1 MTMSNDSTPYIVTT
15 EQNVLGALL
24 SDNRVYGRVAG
35 ILKPEHFSDPLHRRI
50 YEVVT
55 NQIIAGRT
63 ATPLTVRPA
72 LGEVEIVAGVTVPSY
87 LTQLCQDTSSM
98 LDVHE
103 HAELIR
109 DCSAMRQL
117 AAIGNQ
123 LSGPAEQYPHERLN
137 LAFEEI
143 DGLRADLTATT
154 SRRVSIGKAGEETLD
169 RLERARRG
177 EKVDVFVPTGFD
189 DLDRALNGGW
199 YGGDLIILAGRP
211 GMGKTVVA
219 CAVGVEAARRG
230 AGVLTFSLEIDS
242 NQTVSRMIAHR
253 AYQRHST
260 LSFGRITA
268 AKDITDEEMRR
279 IESVHA
285 SLKELPLTIDD
296 TPRLT
301 VSQIFQRA
309 KAERDRL
316 AAHGIQ
322 LAVVV
327 IDYLKFV
334 KASDRYKGQRV
345 YEVGEIS
352 SGLKEMAKEL
362 KVAVILCAQLN
373 RGIEAEKDKRPD
385 LAHLRESGDLEAD
398 ADTVLFLYRDH
409 YYLSRSPEFRAGD
422 QETVTKAIDCENKLE
437 MIIAKNRKGPTTK
450 IDLFCDIA
458 CSHVAPAYNRLF
470 GGQPHA

>member
-1 MTMSNDSTPYIVTT
+1 MSTDATPYIVAT

-24 SDNRVYGRVAG
+24 TDNRVYGRIAG
-35 ILKPEHFSDPLHRRI
+35 ILRPEHFADPLHQRI
-50 YEVVT
+50 YEVAT
-55 NQIIAGRT
+55 NQINAGRV
-63 ATPLTVRPA
+63 ANPISVRPA
-72 LGEVEIVAGVTVPSY
+72 LGEAEIAPGVDVPAY
-87 LTQLCQDTSSM
+87 LVRLSQDTASL
-98 LDVHE
+98 LDVHD

-109 DCSAMRQL
+109 DSSAMRRL
-117 AAIGNQ
+117 AAIGGQ
-123 LSGPAEQYPHERLN
+123 LSSPALEYPYQRLGT
-137 LAFEEI
+137 AFDEI
-143 DGLRADLTATT
+143 DALRAELTATT
-154 SRRVSIGKAGEETLD
+154 SRRLSIGKAGDETLD
-169 RLERARRG
+169 RIERARRG

-219 CAVGVEAARRG
+219 CAVGVEAARKG
-230 AGVLTFSLEIDS
+230 AGVLAFSLEIDS

-253 AYQRHST
+253 AYQPHST
-260 LSFGRITA
+260 LNFGRITA
-268 AKDITDEEMRR
+268 AKDISDEEMRR
-279 IESVHA
+279 IEAVHA
-285 SLKELPLTIDD
+285 SMKELPITIDD

-301 VSQIFQRA
+301 VSQIYQRA

-316 AAHGIQ
+316 AARGIP
-322 LAVVV
+322 LALVV

-398 ADTVLFLYRDH
+398 ADAVLFLYREH
-409 YYLSRSPEFRAGD
+409 YYLSRSPEFRASD
-422 QETVTKAIDCENKLE
+422 PETVTKALDCENKLE

-458 CSHVAPAYNRLF
+458 CSHVAPVHFLRC
-470 GGQPHA
+470 GGQAYA